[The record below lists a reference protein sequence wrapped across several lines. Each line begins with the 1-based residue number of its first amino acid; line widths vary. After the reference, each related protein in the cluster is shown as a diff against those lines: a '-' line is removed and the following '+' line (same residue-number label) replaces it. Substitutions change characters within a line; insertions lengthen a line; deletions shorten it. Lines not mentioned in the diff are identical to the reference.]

1 MDKAPVKITCL
12 GLGAWG
18 FTLANL
24 LASNG
29 HDVLGWS
36 RDHKLVEILNKQ
48 QQHPKFLGHKKELSL
63 QITTDL
69 KKALAHGDVL
79 LESVTSKG
87 VRDVLSQILKIDPH
101 FSKPMIL
108 TSKGIEQ
115 KTGLL
120 MDEIVLEVMGERY
133 KSKIG
138 SLSGP
143 SIAKEVMHQLP
154 TSCVCSAYDTA
165 LMELIKQLF
174 VNPYFRVYPNGDVLG
189 VEFGGAMKNI
199 IAIACGI
206 SDGLGFGANTKAAL
220 MTRGLHEIRKLSA
233 TKGCNPKTLNGLSG
247 LGDLCTTC
255 LSPDSRNYRFGF
267 LIAEGVSPEKAQQH
281 IGMVV
286 EGVNTC
292 VSALELGEKAGISVP
307 ITEAIYNIIYKG
319 ISPKEAVKALLARE
333 IKEEHL

>member
-1 MDKAPVKITCL
+1 MKITCL

-29 HDVLGWS
+29 HAVMGWS
-36 RDHKLVEILNKQ
+36 RDAKLIETLNSTH
-48 QQHPKFLGHKKELSL
+48 QHPKFLGHKKESTLHV
-63 QITTDL
+63 TTDL
-69 KKALAHGDVL
+69 QKALQHGEVVV
-79 LESVTSKG
+79 ESVTSQG
-87 VRDVLSQILKIDPH
+87 VREVLKKIKQLDPQ

-115 KTGLL
+115 KTGFLV
-120 MDEIVLEVMGERY
+120 DEIVIDIMGPEY
-133 KSKIG
+133 KLKIG

-143 SIAKEVMHQLP
+143 SIAKEVIHQLP
-154 TSCVCSAYDTA
+154 TSCVCASYDEQ
-165 LMELIKQLF
+165 LMDLIKNIF
-174 VNPYFRVYPNGDVLG
+174 VNPYFRVYPNQDVLG

-220 MTRGLHEIRKLSA
+220 MTRGLHEIRKLSV

-267 LIAEGVSPEKAQQH
+267 LIAEGLSMEKAKEH

-286 EGVNTC
+286 EGISTC
-292 VSALELGEKAGISVP
+292 ISALELGKKASISLP
-307 ITEAIYNIIYKG
+307 ITQAVYDILYNG
-319 ISPKEAVKALLARE
+319 LSPRDAVKSLLTRE

>member
-1 MDKAPVKITCL
+1 MVHKNKVTCL

-29 HDVLGWS
+29 HDVMGWS
-36 RDHKLVEILNKQ
+36 RDQKLVDTLQHKE
-48 QQHPKFLGHKKELSL
+48 QHPKFLGHKKEASL
-63 QITTDL
+63 HVTTDL
-69 KKALAHGDVL
+69 KKALNYGEIVV
-79 LESVTSKG
+79 ESVTSKG
-87 VRDVLSQILKIDPH
+87 VREVLTQVLQLDKG
-101 FSKPMIL
+101 FSKPLIL

-115 KTGLL
+115 KTGFL
-120 MDEIVLEVMGERY
+120 MDEVALDVMGEGY

-154 TSCVCSAYDTA
+154 TSCVCSAYDTS
-165 LMELIKQLF
+165 LMDLIKNLF
-174 VNPYFRVYPNGDVLG
+174 VNPYFRVYPNADILG

-233 TKGCNPKTLNGLSG
+233 TKGCNPKTLNGLAG

-267 LIAEGVSPEKAQQH
+267 LIAEGLSPEKAQQH

-292 VSALELGEKAGISVP
+292 VSARELGQKAGISVP
-307 ITEAIYNIIYKG
+307 ITEAIYNIVYHG
-319 ISPKEAVKALLARE
+319 LSPKEAVKALLTRE

>member
-1 MDKAPVKITCL
+1 MKITCL

-29 HDVLGWS
+29 HEVLGWS
-36 RDHKLVEILNKQ
+36 RDPNLVTHLNQ
-48 QQHPKFLGHKKELSL
+48 IEHHPKFPSHRKEEKLKA
-63 QITTDL
+63 TTDF
-69 KKALAHGDVL
+69 KKALMFGEIV

-87 VRDVLSQILKIDPH
+87 IREVLGKILEIDPS
-101 FSKPMIL
+101 FSKKLIL

-120 MDEIVLEVMGERY
+120 VDEIVLDVMGEGY
-133 KSKIG
+133 KKHIG
-138 SLSGP
+138 CLSGP
-143 SIAKEVMHQLP
+143 SIAKEVMEQQP
-154 TSCVCSAYDTA
+154 TSCVCSSYDPA
-165 LMELIKQLF
+165 FMDLIKQIF
-174 VNPYFRVYPNGDVLG
+174 VNPYFRVYPNSDLIG

-199 IAIACGI
+199 IAIACGL
-206 SDGLGFGANTKAAL
+206 SDGLGFGANTKAAI
-220 MTRGLHEIRKLSA
+220 MTRGLHEITKLSV
-233 TKGCNPKTLNGLSG
+233 TKGCHPKTLNGLAG

-255 LSPDSRNYRFGF
+255 LSKDSRNYRFGF
-267 LIAEGVSPEKAQQH
+267 LLAEGVDPEKAKEN

-292 VSALELGEKAGISVP
+292 ISALELGAKHQISLP
-307 ITEAIYNIIYKG
+307 ITEAIYKIVYKG
-319 ISPKEAVKALLARE
+319 LSPHEAVKHLLTRE

>member
-1 MDKAPVKITCL
+1 MKIICL

-29 HDVLGWS
+29 HDVLAWS
-36 RDHKLVEILNKQ
+36 RDQKLIEILENT
-48 QQHPKFLGHKKELSL
+48 QQHPKFLGHKKESSL
-63 QITTDL
+63 KVTSDL
-69 KKALAHGDVL
+69 KKALAHGEIV
-79 LESVTSKG
+79 LESVTSQG
-87 VRDVLSQILKIDPH
+87 IRDVLKKIVEIDPD
-101 FSKPMIL
+101 FSKAIIL

-120 MDEIVLEVMGERY
+120 VDEIVLDVMGEKY

-143 SIAKEVMHQLP
+143 SIAKEVINQLP
-154 TSCVCSAYDTA
+154 TSCVCSAYDES
-165 LMELIKQLF
+165 LMDLIKTIF

-206 SDGLGFGANTKAAL
+206 SDGLGFGANTKAAI
-220 MTRGLHEIRKLSA
+220 MTRGLHEIRKLSV

-267 LIAEGVSPEKAQQH
+267 LIAEGLSPQKAKEH

-292 VSALELGEKAGISVP
+292 VSALELGEKAGISLP
-307 ITEAIYNIIYKG
+307 ITQAIYDIVYKG
-319 ISPKEAVKALLARE
+319 LSPKDAVKALLTRE

>member
-1 MDKAPVKITCL
+1 MKITCL

-29 HDVLGWS
+29 HEVLGWS
-36 RDHKLVEILNKQ
+36 RDAKLIHALEKN
-48 QQHPKFLGHKKELSL
+48 QQHPKFLGHKKEPSL
-63 QITTDL
+63 KVTSDL
-69 KKALAHGDVL
+69 KQALAHGEIV

-87 VRDVLSQILKIDPH
+87 IRHVLEKILEIDPH
-101 FSKPMIL
+101 FSSPIIL

-120 MDEIVLEVMGERY
+120 VDEIVLDVLGETY
-133 KSKIG
+133 KNKIG

-143 SIAKEVMHQLP
+143 SIAKEVMNQLP
-154 TSCVCSAYDTA
+154 TSCVCSAYDA
-165 LMELIKQLF
+165 DLMELIKTIF
-174 VNPYFRVYPNGDVLG
+174 VNPYFRVYPNSDVLG

-206 SDGLGFGANTKAAL
+206 SDGLGFGTNTKAAL
-220 MTRGLHEIRKLSA
+220 MTRGLHEIRKLSV

-267 LIAEGVSPEKAQQH
+267 LIAEGLSPEKAKEH

-292 VSALELGEKAGISVP
+292 ISALELGEKAGISLP
-307 ITEAIYNIIYKG
+307 ITEAIYNIVYKG
-319 ISPKEAVKALLARE
+319 LSPKEAVKALLTRE

>member
-1 MDKAPVKITCL
+1 MKITCL

-36 RDHKLVEILNKQ
+36 RDKLLVKTLEEKH
-48 QQHPKFLGHKKELSL
+48 QHPKFPGHNKEMALKA
-63 QITTDL
+63 TTDL
-69 KKALAHGDVL
+69 AAAMAHGEII
-79 LESVTSKG
+79 LESVTCTG
-87 VRDVLSQILKIDPH
+87 IREVLGSILKLDPD

-115 KTGLL
+115 QTGLL
-120 MDEIVLEVMGERY
+120 VDEMVLDVFGEKYRE
-133 KSKIG
+133 KIG
-138 SLSGP
+138 CLSGP
-143 SIAKEVMHQLP
+143 SIAKEVMNQLP
-154 TSCVCSAYDTA
+154 TSCVCSAYDPEF
-165 LMELIKQLF
+165 MECIKNIF
-174 VNPYFRVYPNGDVLG
+174 VNPYFRVYPNADIIG

-233 TKGCNPKTLNGLSG
+233 TKGCNPKTLNGLAG

-267 LIAEGVSPEKAQQH
+267 LIAEGLSAAQAKEK

-292 VSALELGEKAGISVP
+292 VSALELGKKANISVP
-307 ITEAIYNIIYKG
+307 ITQAIYNILYHG
-319 ISPKEAVKALLARE
+319 LSPTQAVKALLTRE